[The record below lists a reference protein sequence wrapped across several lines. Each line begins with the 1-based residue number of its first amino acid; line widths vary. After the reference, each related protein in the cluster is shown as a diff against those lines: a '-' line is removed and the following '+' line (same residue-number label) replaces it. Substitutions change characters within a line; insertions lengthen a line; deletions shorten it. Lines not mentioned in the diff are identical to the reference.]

1 MYLLIDVVRLWSLSA
16 TITNMCIVSVLI
28 RGLLESTDLSGLV
41 GIAEQTAMCDLLLAG
56 RGEILLRDPV
66 SKKVVKF
73 IALK

>member
-1 MYLLIDVVRLWSLSA
+1 
-16 TITNMCIVSVLI
+16 MCIVSVLI

-56 RGEILLRDPV
+56 RGEILLRDSV